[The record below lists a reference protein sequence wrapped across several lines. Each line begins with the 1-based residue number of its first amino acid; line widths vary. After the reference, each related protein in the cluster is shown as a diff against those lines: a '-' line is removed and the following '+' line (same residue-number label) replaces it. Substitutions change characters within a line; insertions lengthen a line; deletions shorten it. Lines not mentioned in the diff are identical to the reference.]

1 MEEVSGGGCGGQ
13 NGVVGVWEVMAEAT
27 TSVEGRFQ
35 GTGINGL
42 LYAPVYLVA
51 FFSKVGDV
59 AWAEMVT
66 RCPSMLTYRRCVV
79 IRVGQLHRV
88 MMFFKPDAHCLLSL
102 LRIGPNTD
110 YWVGQHM
117 GRGKLWLICGC
128 GGWDP

>member
-1 MEEVSGGGCGGQ
+1 VDGGGQ

-59 AWAEMVT
+59 GWAEMVT
-66 RCPSMLTYRRCVV
+66 RCPSVLTYERCVI
-79 IRVGQLHRV
+79 IRVGQFHPV
-88 MMFFKPDAHCLLSL
+88 MMFFKPDAHCSLCLSYISG
-102 LRIGPNTD
+102 RTRAIGLASTWGVVN
-110 YWVGQHM
+110 YG
-117 GRGKLWLICGC
+117 
-128 GGWDP
+128 